1 MFRVE
6 VLLIEDEPDSVR
18 EVRTLLK
25 EYGHNCPVVGFNEA
39 EETIRTVPFDIVIL
53 DIRDMTLSAPSFPG
67 GGLLQMIWEE
77 KFCPVIVYSAL
88 REEDIGFFPPH
99 PFVKYVQKGM
109 DSPEQVMTSL
119 EGFVPYLEALEMLE
133 NQMKEHVRKQ
143 LSLAMKHVAPNAF
156 RIFPDAAD
164 TNKRTDMVIRV
175 GRRRLAALMDI
186 PAGEILANWEQYI
199 LPPISKDPE
208 LGDILQQ
215 KGRLYSD
222 PSSFRVILTPS
233 CDMVA
238 SGGRKPKV
246 EFVLVAKCCSI
257 KEGMGRTPKKGA
269 PPNTLEKFLGESVL
283 SQGYFKELLPC
294 PGFMDRIP
302 PMFAN
307 LRDLELIPLKKI
319 TGNDPDFERI
329 ASVDSPF
336 RELISWAYMQIA
348 CRPGIPDRD
357 IPTWC
362 GEIINAYSDGN
373 DGDKDS

>member
-1 MFRVE
+1 VE

-25 EYGHNCPVVGFNEA
+25 EQGHNCQLVGFDEA
-39 EETIRTVPFDIVIL
+39 EETIKKVHFEIVIL

-77 KFCPVIVYSAL
+77 RFCPVIVYSAL
-88 REEDIGFFPPH
+88 REDDIEFFPPH

-109 DSPEQVMTSL
+109 DSPEEVMTSL
-119 EGFVPYLEALEMLE
+119 EEFVPYLEALEMLE
-133 NQMKEHVRKQ
+133 DQIKEYVREQ

-156 RIFPDAAD
+156 SIFPDAAD
-164 TNKRTDMVIRV
+164 TKKRADMVIRV
-175 GRRRLAALMDI
+175 GRRRLAALMDV
-186 PAGEILANWEQYI
+186 PEGEILANWEQYI
-199 LPPISKDPE
+199 LLPIGKDPE
-208 LGDILQQ
+208 LGDILHQ
-215 KGRLYSD
+215 KGTSNTD

-233 CDMVA
+233 CDMVD
-238 SGGRKPKV
+238 SGGQKPKV
-246 EFVLVAKCCSI
+246 EFVLAAKCCSI
-257 KEGMGRTPKKGA
+257 REGMVRTPKKGA
-269 PPNTLEKFLGESVL
+269 PPNKLEHFLGESVL

-307 LRDLELIPLKKI
+307 LRDLVLIPLKNI
-319 TGNDPDFERI
+319 SGDDPDFMRI

-336 RELISWAYMQIA
+336 KELISWAYMQIA
-348 CRPGIPDRD
+348 CRPGIPERD

-362 GEIINAYSDGN
+362 GEIISAYSDGN
-373 DGDKDS
+373 DEEKDS